1 VPRGSLPQFKCKP
14 IKTSKASESMEDI
27 MKFRDE
33 VVRSIE
39 LRFNEFLQEFDE
51 QKAQTIFEAE
61 RWKKSWDSSIKT
73 IKELYEV
80 S

>member
-1 VPRGSLPQFKCKP
+1 
-14 IKTSKASESMEDI
+14 

-39 LRFNEFLQEFDE
+39 LRFNEFLQEFDD